1 MNQIA
6 HIQQAA
12 IGSWSGRQLDTIK
25 RTVAAD
31 TNEDEFNL
39 FIEYAKA
46 KRLDP
51 FSKQII
57 AVVYSKD
64 DAKKRKMTI
73 IVTQDGQRVLAS
85 RCRDYRPAETEPEFV
100 YNAGLKGPTNPLGIE
115 KVTVT
120 LFKQDSGGAWHPIKG
135 WAYWDEYAPIKT
147 SGDAYEWIETGETY
161 QDSGNPKKRKQLKRG
176 VDIAQMQALDDS
188 GNWAKMPRVMLAKC
202 AAMVALRSGWPETF
216 AGAYA
221 EEELDRVQAQDMT
234 ASEMVEAERE
244 QYRMK
249 VIGSLE
255 NEFAVVDAAGTLTYV
270 PAGRYGDQILQM
282 ARCCEAP
289 EELDAMRSRNRD
301 GMQRFWAKHKSDALQ
316 VKGDLEAIY
325 ASLVKKAQP

>member
-1 MNQIA
+1 MNATATIINQSA
-6 HIQQAA
+6 MP
-12 IGSWSGRQLDTIK
+12 WTGRQLDTIK
-25 RTVAAD
+25 RTVASD
-31 TNEDEFNL
+31 TNDDEFSL
-39 FIEYAKA
+39 FIEYARS

-64 DAKKRKMTI
+64 NPEKRKMTI

-85 RCRDYRPAETEPEFV
+85 RCRDYRPAETEPDFV
-100 YNAGLKGPTNPLGIE
+100 YRAELKGPTNPLGIE

-135 WAYWDEYAPIKT
+135 WAYWDEYAPIKEEW
-147 SGDAYEWIETGETY
+147 AYDQEER
-161 QDSGNPKKRKQLKRG
+161 KRKPTGK
-176 VDIAQMQALDDS
+176 MALDG

-202 AAMVALRSGWPETF
+202 ANMVALRSGWPETF

-244 QYRMK
+244 QHRMK

-282 ARCCEAP
+282 ARCCETP

-325 ASLVKKAQP
+325 ASLVKKA